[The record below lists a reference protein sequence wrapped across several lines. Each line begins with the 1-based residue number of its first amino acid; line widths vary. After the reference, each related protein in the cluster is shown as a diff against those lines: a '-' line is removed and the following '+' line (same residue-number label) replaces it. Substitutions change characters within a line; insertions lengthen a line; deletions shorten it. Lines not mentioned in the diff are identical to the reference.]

1 MVRAGRT
8 HWHLCLRQ
16 AWRLVLLSVAVGVA
30 LWLVRDDRLPLLAD
44 PDVYTLDL
52 PVPLVSVI
60 EALDLYED
68 GSHLFVDT
76 RGGDFEQRPQIPGSF
91 VIRETSFADD
101 LAEVMDFIY
110 PEDQL
115 ILYGEANPLPVSAV
129 AARFVE
135 RGYANVRIL
144 QGGLSAWSRGGGPVD
159 EKDVGDEKEPGDE

>member
-1 MVRAGRT
+1 
-8 HWHLCLRQ
+8 
-16 AWRLVLLSVAVGVA
+16 
-30 LWLVRDDRLPLLAD
+30 
-44 PDVYTLDL
+44 
-52 PVPLVSVI
+52 
-60 EALDLYED
+60 
-68 GSHLFVDT
+68 
-76 RGGDFEQRPQIPGSF
+76 
-91 VIRETSFADD
+91 
-101 LAEVMDFIY
+101 MDFIY